1 MESVLYLYVLPD
13 SQPGSVQT
21 SCFYLPSQSC
31 GSNVSSV
38 SKPLSWYFECEWH
51 LGAWQWGSGPL
62 CNLVLKSFWHVI
74 WDQIHVGVAQGVYAF
89 GPYLLKLCV
98 LSDFLGTNW
107 LTRISFPG
115 LLTKKL
121 WLNFTFLSCPSHT
134 VCLLLGYLAGGYS
147 QRENNEHFPLAPGTC
162 LPGQKKKD
170 SVSLSFRYLL
180 SIWCPYYYQNCVI
193 TWGWSEKKMGKR
205 WGFPN
210 SLSSRAP
217 SSHFLGQKQLFW
229 SSV

>member
-13 SQPGSVQT
+13 SEPGSVQT

-62 CNLVLKSFWHVI
+62 CNLVLKSFWHVVG
-74 WDQIHVGVAQGVYAF
+74 DQIHVGVAQGVYAF

-98 LSDFLGTNW
+98 LSDFLDTNW

-121 WLNFTFLSCPSHT
+121 WLNFAFLSCPSHT

-147 QRENNEHFPLAPGTC
+147 QRENNEHFPLAPGMR
-162 LPGQKKKD
+162 LPGQKKRIL
-170 SVSLSFRYLL
+170 SLWVLGTCSASGALITTRTVWLL
-180 SIWCPYYYQNCVI
+180 GAGVRKK
-193 TWGWSEKKMGKR
+193 WGKG
-205 WGFPN
+205 GVFPTLYHPEN
-210 SLSSRAP
+210 PLP
-217 SSHFLGQKQLFW
+217 IF
-229 SSV
+229 